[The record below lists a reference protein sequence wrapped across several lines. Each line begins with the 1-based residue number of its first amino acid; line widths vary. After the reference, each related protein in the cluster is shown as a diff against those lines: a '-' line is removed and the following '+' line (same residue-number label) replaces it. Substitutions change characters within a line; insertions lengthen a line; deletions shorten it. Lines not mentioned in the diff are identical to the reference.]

1 LRKHKTTTV
10 LAAVTLLLLLLVIS
24 SLPVAA
30 HPPSE
35 MTVIYNDRVEVLT
48 VSIYHDVKD
57 KVAHR
62 VEMIEVY
69 LNNALVIERPIA
81 EQPRDRFNER
91 FALKASEGDVIRVKA
106 CCNLEGCIERTLEVG
121 PGITVEGDAA
131 DTLDMMIMVHAAIQI
146 VSLVLALIAIPG
158 GMHFYRAW
166 RTRTKPTGKRRVH
179 TRIGMGAAIGWG
191 VGALGGMW
199 IVYMTSGD
207 YVGSPHGWL
216 AIATFVS
223 AGFAAYSAN
232 PKFRKAGYAV
242 RMQTHVP
249 LAVLT
254 LVLAVITIVSGM
266 VTAGMM

>member
-1 LRKHKTTTV
+1 MRKHLTATV
-10 LAAVTLLLLLLVIS
+10 LAATITLMLLLVIS
-24 SLPVAA
+24 SVPAAA
-30 HPPSE
+30 HPPGE
-35 MTVIYNDRVEVLT
+35 MTVIYNERVEVLT

-62 VEMIEVY
+62 VEMIEIH
-69 LNNALVIERPIA
+69 LNNALIIERPIA

-91 FALKASEGDVIRVKA
+91 FSLRATDGDVIRVKA
-106 CCNLEGCIERTLEVG
+106 CCNLEGCVERTLEVG
-121 PGITVEGDAA
+121 NGISIEGDAA
-131 DTLDMMIMVHAAIQI
+131 DTIDMMIKGHAAIQI
-146 VSLVLALIAIPG
+146 ISLVLALVAIPG

-166 RTRTKPTGKRRVH
+166 RTRTKPTRKRRAH
-179 TRIGMGAAIGWG
+179 ARLGMGAAIGWG

-207 YVGSPHGWL
+207 YIGSPHGWL

-232 PKFRKAGYAV
+232 PRFRKAGYAV

-254 LVLAVITIVSGM
+254 LVMAVITIICGM
-266 VTAGMM
+266 LTAGMM

>member
-1 LRKHKTTTV
+1 MRKHKTVTV
-10 LAAVTLLLLLLVIS
+10 LVSTIMLMLVLVIS
-24 SLPVAA
+24 SLPAAA
-30 HPPSE
+30 HPPGE
-35 MTVIYNDRVEVLT
+35 MTVIYNERVEILT

-62 VEMIEVY
+62 IEMIEVY
-69 LNNALVIERPIA
+69 LNNALIIERPIA

-91 FALKASEGDVIRVKA
+91 FALGATEGDVISVKA
-106 CCNLEGCIERTLEVG
+106 CCNLEGCVERTLEVG
-121 PGITVEGDAA
+121 QGITIEGDAA
-131 DTLDMMIMVHAAIQI
+131 DTIDMAIMGHAAIQI
-146 VSLVLALIAIPG
+146 ISLVLALVAIPG
-158 GMHFYRAW
+158 GMHFYKAW

-191 VGALGGMW
+191 IGALGGMW

-207 YVGSPHGWL
+207 YIGSPHGWL
-216 AIATFVS
+216 AKATFES

-232 PKFRKAGYAV
+232 PRFRKAGYAV

-254 LVLAVITIVSGM
+254 LVPRLRDRPGSECPP
-266 VTAGMM
+266 